1 MLSMHHAG
9 PIWKPH
15 LSVHIRVGGMRI
27 AAAFRGDIPTMR
39 LAILLCGFLLSVT
52 PLGGGESLKM
62 GVSPQQ
68 SFAPANLFVRL
79 GIEPDA
85 ANRVVEVVAE
95 SENFYR
101 SSQVALEGENGP
113 RTVMLQFR
121 NLPGGSY
128 EVRGVVTD
136 SRGREVAVAHQ
147 SVNVLPSGHDR

>member
-1 MLSMHHAG
+1 MLSMPYAK

-27 AAAFRGDIPTMR
+27 APASRGDKPTMR

-62 GVSPQQ
+62 SVSPEQ

-85 ANRVVEVVAE
+85 ANRIVEVVAE
-95 SENFYR
+95 SGDFYR
-101 SSQVALEGENGP
+101 SSQVALEGEGGP
-113 RTVMLQFR
+113 RTVILQFR

-136 SRGREVAVAHQ
+136 NQGREVAVAHQ
-147 SVNVLPSGHDR
+147 SVNVLPSGRDR